1 MKIFTQTQQL
11 LSDTKTPVSLFLAL
25 RDEYRAPLLLESSD
39 YNSKNNH
46 YSFLCFEP
54 IASITI
60 HNKQVKTEIGG
71 NIAKATLA
79 ADAQSLNKTFAD
91 FINSF
96 EFEDHLNDNLKGLF
110 GYCSS
115 NIVEYTHEIKLRNG
129 ANEIPELLYHLYSLV
144 LVFNHANN
152 ELSIYSHAFSENKAF
167 ENLELLTERID
178 LHKHN
183 NYSFELSG
191 NETSNCTDED
201 FMLKVSKA
209 KKYCKLGE
217 VFQLVVSRRF
227 YQKFKGD
234 DFNVYRALKK
244 INPSPYLFYFDTGN
258 FKIFGS
264 SPEAQLKITN
274 GITEIHPI
282 AGTYKRTG
290 DDAHDIVK
298 AGELLNDAKEN
309 AEHVMLVDLA
319 RNDLSK
325 YSKNVHVK
333 SYKQIQFYSHVIHMV
348 SNVCGVLRP
357 EFNSFETLSGTF
369 PAGTLSGA
377 PKHRAIQLI
386 DELENDAR
394 SFYGGTIGFVGQ
406 KKELNQAII
415 IRSFL
420 SINNTLIYQAGA
432 GIVESSKEENELHE
446 VFNKIN
452 GLRNALKEANTL
464 FKPGVLHKD
473 VVIVPEVELN

>member
-1 MKIFTQTQQL
+1 M
-11 LSDTKTPVSLFLAL
+11 
-25 RDEYRAPLLLESSD
+25 LLESSD
-39 YNSKNNH
+39 YNSKSNH

-54 IASITI
+54 IATISI
-60 HNKQVKTEIGG
+60 HNKVSKTKINGDVAREF
-71 NIAKATLA
+71 LP
-79 ADAQSLNKTFAD
+79 ADAQSLNTAFTN
-91 FINSF
+91 FISKF
-96 EFEDHLNDNLKGLF
+96 EFDSDLPEHFKGVY
-110 GYCSS
+110 GYCSF
-115 NIVEYTHEIKLRNG
+115 NIVEYTHELKLRNN

-144 LVFNHANN
+144 LMFNHATN
-152 ELSIYSHAFSENKAF
+152 ELSLYSHAYSESDAI
-167 ENLELLTERID
+167 ENLELLIERID

-183 NYSFELSG
+183 NYAFELTG
-191 NETSNCTDED
+191 GETSNCTDED
-201 FMLKVSKA
+201 YMLKVTKA
-209 KKYCKLGE
+209 KKHCKLGD

-227 YQKFKGD
+227 YQGFKGD

-244 INPSPYLFYFDTGN
+244 INPSPYLFYFDSGN
-258 FKIFGS
+258 FRIFGS
-264 SPEAQLKITN
+264 SPEAQLKITK

-290 DDAHDIVK
+290 DDAFDIAK
-298 AGELLNDAKEN
+298 STELLNDAKEN

-325 YSKNVHVK
+325 YSKNVHVR

-348 SNVCGVLRP
+348 SNVCGELRP

-394 SFYGGTIGFVGQ
+394 GFYGGTIGFVGQ
-406 KKELNQAII
+406 KSELNQAII

-420 SINNTLIYQAGA
+420 SRNNQLVYQAGA
-432 GIVESSKEENELHE
+432 GIVESSKEENELQE

-464 FKPGVLHKD
+464 FKTKVRTEE
-473 VVIVPEVELN
+473 VVSKP

>member
-1 MKIFTQTQQL
+1 MKIFSRSLQI

-25 RDEYRAPLLLESSD
+25 RDEYRSPLLLESSD
-39 YNSKNNH
+39 YNSKSNH

-54 IASITI
+54 IASISI
-60 HNKQVKTEIGG
+60 HNKLLKTEIEGSVTKKLL
-71 NIAKATLA
+71 N
-79 ADAQSLNKTFAD
+79 ADAESLNQAFTE
-91 FINSF
+91 FINVF
-96 EFEDHLNDNLKGLF
+96 EFDSQLPDHFKGLF
-110 GYCSS
+110 GYCSF
-115 NIVEYTHEIKLRNG
+115 NIVEYTHELALRNHTK
-129 ANEIPELLYHLYSLV
+129 EIPELLYHLYSLV

-152 ELSIYSHAFSENKAF
+152 ELSVYSHSFSENDASK
-167 ENLELLTERID
+167 NLGILIERID

-183 NYSFELSG
+183 NYCFDLVGDES
-191 NETSNCTDED
+191 SNCTDEE
-201 FMLKVSKA
+201 FMYKVTKA
-209 KKYCKLGE
+209 KQYCQLGE

-227 YQKFKGD
+227 YQGFKGD

-264 SPEAQLKITN
+264 SPEAQLKITK

-290 DDAHDIVK
+290 DDAFDILK
-298 AGELLNDAKEN
+298 SAELLNDAKEN

-325 YSKNVHVK
+325 YSRNVGVK

-348 SNVCGVLRP
+348 SNVSGELRS
-357 EFNSFETLSGTF
+357 EFNPFETLSGTF

-394 SFYGGTIGFVGQ
+394 GFYGGTIGFVGQ
-406 KKELNQAII
+406 KNELNQAII

-420 SINNTLIYQAGA
+420 SKNNRLTYQAGA
-432 GIVESSKEENELHE
+432 GIVVSSNKESELHE

-452 GLRNALKEANTL
+452 GLRNALSEANSL
-464 FKPGVLHKD
+464 FKTNSRN
-473 VVIVPEVELN
+473 EVKLEQIQ

>member
-1 MKIFTQTQQL
+1 MKIYTKTYQH

-25 RDEYRAPLLLESSD
+25 RDEYSAPMLLESSD
-39 YNSKNNH
+39 YNSKSNH

-54 IASITI
+54 IATITI
-60 HNKQVKTEIGG
+60 HNKVSKTKINGEVAREI
-71 NIAKATLA
+71 LP
-79 ADAQSLNKTFAD
+79 ADAQSLNNAFTS
-91 FINSF
+91 FITKF
-96 EFEDHLNDNLKGLF
+96 EFDENLPEHIKGVY
-110 GYCSS
+110 GYCSF
-115 NIVEYTHEIKLRNG
+115 NIVEYTHELKLRNN

-144 LVFNHANN
+144 LMFNHATN
-152 ELSIYSHAFSENKAF
+152 ELSIYSHAYSKKDAI
-167 ENLELLTERID
+167 ENLELLIERID

-183 NYSFELSG
+183 NYAFELTG
-191 NETSNCTDED
+191 GETSNCTDED
-201 FMLKVSKA
+201 YMLKVTKA
-209 KKYCKLGE
+209 KKHCKLGD

-227 YQKFKGD
+227 YQSFKGD

-258 FKIFGS
+258 FRIFGS
-264 SPEAQLKITN
+264 SPEAQLKITK

-290 DDAHDIVK
+290 DDAFDILK
-298 AGELLNDAKEN
+298 SAELLNDAKEN

-348 SNVCGVLRP
+348 SNVCGELRP

-394 SFYGGTIGFVGQ
+394 GFYGGTIGFVGQ
-406 KKELNQAII
+406 KSELNQAII

-420 SINNTLIYQAGA
+420 SKNNQLVYQAGA

-464 FKPGVLHKD
+464 FKKNVFQ
-473 VVIVPEVELN
+473 PETATEN

>member
-1 MKIFTQTQQL
+1 MKIYTSTYQV

-25 RDEYRAPLLLESSD
+25 RDEYSAPMLLESSD
-39 YNSKNNH
+39 YNSKSNH

-54 IASITI
+54 LSSITI
-60 HNKQVKTEIGG
+60 HNKQLKTQINGE
-71 NIAKATLA
+71 TRRESLQ
-79 ADAQSLNKTFAD
+79 ADAQSLNKAFTD
-91 FINSF
+91 FINAF
-96 EFEDHLNDNLKGLF
+96 EFGDAVPEQLKGLF
-110 GYCSS
+110 GYCSF
-115 NIVEYTHEIKLRNG
+115 NIVEYTHELKLRNH

-144 LVFNHANN
+144 MVFNHASN
-152 ELSIYSHAFSENKAF
+152 ELSMYSHAFCESEALA
-167 ENLELLTERID
+167 NLELLKERID

-183 NYSFELSG
+183 NYSFELMGDES
-191 NETSNCTDED
+191 SNCNDED
-201 FMLKVSKA
+201 YKLKVSQA
-209 KKYCKLGE
+209 RKYCKLGE

-227 YQKFKGD
+227 YQHFKGD

-244 INPSPYLFYFDTGN
+244 INPSPYLFYFDSGN
-258 FKIFGS
+258 FRIFGS
-264 SPEAQLKITN
+264 SPEAQLKISK

-290 DDAHDIVK
+290 DDAFDIVK

-319 RNDLSK
+319 RNDLSRF
-325 YSKNVHVK
+325 STNVHVK

-348 SNVCGVLRP
+348 SNVCGELRP

-394 SFYGGTIGFVGQ
+394 GFYGGTIGFAGQ
-406 KKELNQAII
+406 NKELNQAII

-420 SINNTLIYQAGA
+420 SKNNRLTYQAGA
-432 GIVESSKEENELHE
+432 GIVESSKEENELNE

-452 GLRNALKEANTL
+452 GLRNALKEAHTL
-464 FKPGVLHKD
+464 FKPHAVPMKD
-473 VVIVPEVELN
+473 IATV

>member
-1 MKIFTQTQQL
+1 MKIYTKTYQH

-25 RDEYRAPLLLESSD
+25 RDEYSAPMLLESSD
-39 YNSKNNH
+39 YNSKSNH

-54 IASITI
+54 IATISI
-60 HNKQVKTEIGG
+60 HNKVSKTKINGEV
-71 NIAKATLA
+71 ARESLR
-79 ADAQSLNKTFAD
+79 ADAPSLNSAFTSFISKFEFAD
-91 FINSF
+91 
-96 EFEDHLNDNLKGLF
+96 ELQDNLKGLY
-110 GYCSS
+110 GYCSF
-115 NIVEYTHEIKLRNG
+115 NIVEYTHELKLRNN

-144 LVFNHANN
+144 LMFNHATN
-152 ELSIYSHAFSENKAF
+152 ELSMYSHAYSEVQAT
-167 ENLELLTERID
+167 ENLELLIERID

-183 NYSFELSG
+183 NYSFELTG
-191 NETSNCTDED
+191 GETSNCTDED
-201 FMLKVSKA
+201 YMRKVTMA
-209 KKYCKLGE
+209 KKHCKLGD

-227 YQKFKGD
+227 YQSFKGD

-258 FKIFGS
+258 FRIFGS
-264 SPEAQLKITN
+264 SPEAQLKITK

-290 DDAHDIVK
+290 EDAFDIVK
-298 AGELLNDAKEN
+298 SAELLNDAKEN

-348 SNVCGVLRP
+348 SNVCGELRP
-357 EFNSFETLSGTF
+357 EFNSFEKLSGTF

-377 PKHRAIQLI
+377 PKHRAIQLF

-394 SFYGGTIGFVGQ
+394 GFYGGTIGFVGQ
-406 KKELNQAII
+406 KSELNQAII

-420 SINNTLIYQAGA
+420 SKNNQLVYQAGA

-464 FKPGVLHKD
+464 FKTNVRHQETEASNK
-473 VVIVPEVELN
+473 

>member
-1 MKIFTQTQQL
+1 MKIYTSTYQQ
-11 LSDTKTPVSLFLAL
+11 LSDTKTPVSLFLTL
-25 RDEYRAPLLLESSD
+25 RDEYSAPLLLESSD
-39 YNSKNNH
+39 YNSKSNH

-54 IASITI
+54 IATISI
-60 HNKQVKTEIGG
+60 HNKVSKTKINGAVSKEI
-71 NIAKATLA
+71 LP
-79 ADAQSLNKTFAD
+79 ADAQSLNAAFTC
-91 FINSF
+91 FINKF
-96 EFEDHLNDNLKGLF
+96 EFEPELPGHFKGLY
-110 GYCSS
+110 GYCSF
-115 NIVEYTHEIKLRNG
+115 NIVEYTHELKLRNHT
-129 ANEIPELLYHLYSLV
+129 NEIPELLYHLYSLV
-144 LVFNHANN
+144 LMFNHATN
-152 ELSIYSHAFSENKAF
+152 ELSMYSHAYSETEAAA
-167 ENLELLTERID
+167 NLELLIERID

-183 NYSFELSG
+183 NYTFELTG
-191 NETSNCTDED
+191 GETSNCTDED
-201 FMLKVSKA
+201 YMQKVTRA
-209 KKYCKLGE
+209 KKYCKLGD

-227 YQKFKGD
+227 YQEFKGD

-258 FKIFGS
+258 FRIFGS
-264 SPEAQLKITN
+264 SPEAQLKISR

-290 DDAHDIVK
+290 DDAYDIEK
-298 AGELLNDAKEN
+298 SAELLSDAKEN

-348 SNVCGVLRP
+348 SNVCGELRP

-394 SFYGGTIGFVGQ
+394 GFYGGTIGFVGQ
-406 KKELNQAII
+406 KSELNQAII

-420 SINNTLIYQAGA
+420 SKNNQLVYQAGA
-432 GIVESSKEENELHE
+432 GVVESSKEENELYE

-452 GLRNALKEANTL
+452 GLRNALKEANVL
-464 FKPGVLHKD
+464 FKTNVRNK
-473 VVIVPEVELN
+473 EVAS

>member
-1 MKIFTQTQQL
+1 MKIYSKTHHI

-25 RDEYRAPLLLESSD
+25 RDEYSAPLLLESSD
-39 YNSKNNH
+39 YNSKSNH

-60 HNKQVKTEIGG
+60 HNKQLKTVIDGRIER
-71 NIAKATLA
+71 ATLTA
-79 ADAQSLNKTFAD
+79 EPHILNKSFTD
-91 FINSF
+91 FIQAF
-96 EFEDHLNDNLKGLF
+96 EFEDHLPDHLKGLF
-110 GYCSS
+110 GYCSF
-115 NIVEYTHEIKLRNG
+115 NIVEYTHEIALRNN
-129 ANEIPELLYHLYSLV
+129 ANEIPELLYHLYAFV
-144 LVFNHANN
+144 LVFNHASN
-152 ELSIYSHAFSENKAF
+152 ELSIYSHAYTETDASN
-167 ENLELLTERID
+167 NLELLIERID

-183 NYSFELSG
+183 NYSFDLIRE
-191 NETSNCTDED
+191 ETSNCTDED
-201 FMLKVSKA
+201 FRQKVTKA
-209 KKYCKLGE
+209 KKYCKLGD

-227 YQKFKGD
+227 YQSFEGD

-258 FKIFGS
+258 FRIFGS
-264 SPEAQLKITN
+264 SPEAQLKITK

-290 DDAHDIVK
+290 DDAYDIGK
-298 AGELLNDAKEN
+298 SAELLTDAKEN

-325 YSKNVHVK
+325 FSNHVHVK

-357 EFNSFETLSGTF
+357 TFNAFETLSGTF

-394 SFYGGTIGFVGQ
+394 GFYGGTIGFTGQ
-406 KKELNQAII
+406 KNELNQAII

-420 SINNTLIYQAGA
+420 SKNNRLVYQAGA
-432 GIVESSKEENELHE
+432 GIVESSNEENELNE

-452 GLRNALKEANTL
+452 GLRNALKEADTM
-464 FKPGVLHKD
+464 FKSKIKD
-473 VVIVPEVELN
+473 QEVIAQP

>member
-1 MKIFTQTQQL
+1 MNIYTKTYQQ
-11 LSDTKTPVSLFLAL
+11 LSDTKTPVSLFLTL
-25 RDEYRAPLLLESSD
+25 RDEYSAPMLLESSD
-39 YNSKNNH
+39 YNSKSNH

-54 IASITI
+54 IATISI
-60 HNKQVKTEIGG
+60 HNKVAKTTINGRS
-71 NIAKATLA
+71 NINTLS
-79 ADAQSLNKTFAD
+79 ADPESLNHTFNS

-96 EFEDHLNDNLKGLF
+96 VFPAHLPEHFKGLY
-110 GYCSS
+110 GYCSF
-115 NIVEYTHEIKLRNG
+115 NIVEYTHELKLRNH

-144 LVFNHANN
+144 LMFNHATN
-152 ELSIYSHAFSENKAF
+152 ELSMFSHAYSETEAAA
-167 ENLELLTERID
+167 NLELLIERID
-178 LHKHN
+178 LHKHS
-183 NYSFELSG
+183 NYTFELMG
-191 NETSNCTDED
+191 GETSNCTDED
-201 FMLKVSKA
+201 YMQKVTRA
-209 KKYCKLGE
+209 KKYCKLGD

-227 YQKFKGD
+227 FQDFKGD

-258 FKIFGS
+258 FRIFGS
-264 SPEAQLKITN
+264 SPEAQLKISG

-282 AGTYKRTG
+282 AGTYRRTG
-290 DDAHDIVK
+290 DDAYDIEK
-298 AGELLNDAKEN
+298 STELLSDAKEN

-348 SNVCGVLRP
+348 SNVCGQLRP
-357 EFNSFETLSGTF
+357 EFSSFETLSGTF

-394 SFYGGTIGFVGQ
+394 GFYGGTIGFVGQ
-406 KKELNQAII
+406 KNELNQAII

-420 SINNTLIYQAGA
+420 SKNNRLVYQAGA
-432 GIVESSKEENELHE
+432 GIVESSNEESELHE

-464 FKPGVLHKD
+464 FKS
-473 VVIVPEVELN
+473 

>member
-1 MKIFTQTQQL
+1 
-11 LSDTKTPVSLFLAL
+11 
-25 RDEYRAPLLLESSD
+25 
-39 YNSKNNH
+39 
-46 YSFLCFEP
+46 LCFEP
-54 IASITI
+54 LASITI
-60 HNKQVKTEIGG
+60 HNKQVKTEINGQISKSLLSG
-71 NIAKATLA
+71 N
-79 ADAQSLNKTFAD
+79 AQSLNASFAE
-91 FINSF
+91 FINTF
-96 EFEDHLNDNLKGLF
+96 EFNTQLPDHQKGLF
-110 GYCSS
+110 GYCSF
-115 NIVEYTHEIKLRNG
+115 NIVEYTHELTLRNS

-144 LVFNHANN
+144 LVFNHASN
-152 ELSIYSHAFSENKAF
+152 ELTMYSHAFSENEAA
-167 ENLELLTERID
+167 ENIELLIERID

-183 NYSFELSG
+183 NYTFDLSG
-191 NETSNCTDED
+191 SESSNCTDDE
-201 FMLKVSKA
+201 FMLKVTKA
-209 KKYCKLGE
+209 RKYCKLGD

-227 YQKFKGD
+227 YQSFKGD

-258 FKIFGS
+258 FRIFGS
-264 SPEAQLKITN
+264 SPEAQLKITK

-290 DDAHDIVK
+290 DDAFDIVK
-298 AGELLNDAKEN
+298 SAELLNDAKEN

-325 YSKNVHVK
+325 YSTNVHVK

-348 SNVCGVLRP
+348 SNVCGELRP
-357 EFNSFETLSGTF
+357 EFNAFETLSGTF

-394 SFYGGTIGFVGQ
+394 GFYGGTIGFAGQ
-406 KKELNQAII
+406 KNELNQAII

-420 SINNTLIYQAGA
+420 SKNNQLIYQAGA

-452 GLRNALKEANTL
+452 GLRNALKEADKLFKTKIKQPENTL
-464 FKPGVLHKD
+464 AK
-473 VVIVPEVELN
+473 

>member
-1 MKIFTQTQQL
+1 MKIYSKTCQI

-25 RDEYRAPLLLESSD
+25 RDEYSAPMLLESSD

-60 HNKQVKTEIGG
+60 HNKRSKTVINGEIC
-71 NIAKATLA
+71 KKSLP
-79 ADAQSLNKTFAD
+79 ADARSLNSAFTD
-91 FINSF
+91 FISAF
-96 EFEDHLNDNLKGLF
+96 EFDDHLPDHLKGLY
-110 GYCSS
+110 GYCSF
-115 NIVEYTHEIKLRNG
+115 NIVEYTHELTLRNN

-152 ELSIYSHAFSENKAF
+152 ELSMYSNAYSVKEAS
-167 ENLELLTERID
+167 ENLELLIERIE

-183 NYSFELSG
+183 NYTFELIGS
-191 NETSNCTDED
+191 ESSNCTDED
-201 FMLKVSKA
+201 YRHKVAKA
-209 KKYCKLGE
+209 KKHCRLGD

-227 YQKFKGD
+227 YQNFKGD

-258 FKIFGS
+258 FRIFGS
-264 SPEAQLKITN
+264 SPEAQLKITK
-274 GITEIHPI
+274 GISEIHPI

-290 DDAHDIVK
+290 DDAYDIEK
-298 AGELLNDAKEN
+298 SAELLTDSKEN

-325 YSKNVHVK
+325 YSNNVHVK

-348 SNVCGVLRP
+348 SNVCGTLRP
-357 EFNSFETLSGTF
+357 GFNSFETLSGTF

-394 SFYGGTIGFVGQ
+394 GFYGGTIGFVGQ
-406 KKELNQAII
+406 KYELNQAII

-420 SINNTLIYQAGA
+420 SKNNQLIYQAGA
-432 GIVESSKEENELHE
+432 GIVESSLEENELNE

-452 GLRNALKEANTL
+452 GLRNALKEANSL
-464 FKPGVLHKD
+464 FKPKEKTYETDVL
-473 VVIVPEVELN
+473 I

>member
-1 MKIFTQTQQL
+1 MKIYTSTYQQ
-11 LSDTKTPVSLFLAL
+11 LSDTKTPVSLFLTL
-25 RDEYRAPLLLESSD
+25 RDEYSAPLLLESSD
-39 YNSKNNH
+39 YNSKSNH

-54 IASITI
+54 IATISI
-60 HNKQVKTEIGG
+60 HNKVSKTKINGAVSKEI
-71 NIAKATLA
+71 LP
-79 ADAQSLNKTFAD
+79 ADAQSLNAAFTC
-91 FINSF
+91 FINKF
-96 EFEDHLNDNLKGLF
+96 EFEPELPGHFKGLY
-110 GYCSS
+110 GYCSF
-115 NIVEYTHEIKLRNG
+115 NIVEYTHELKLRNHT
-129 ANEIPELLYHLYSLV
+129 NEIPELLYHLYSLV
-144 LVFNHANN
+144 LMFNHATN
-152 ELSIYSHAFSENKAF
+152 ELSMYSHAYSETEAAA
-167 ENLELLTERID
+167 NLELLIERID

-183 NYSFELSG
+183 NYTFELTG
-191 NETSNCTDED
+191 GETSNCTDED
-201 FMLKVSKA
+201 YMQKVTRA
-209 KKYCKLGE
+209 KKYCKLGD

-227 YQKFKGD
+227 YQEFKGD

-258 FKIFGS
+258 FRIFGS
-264 SPEAQLKITN
+264 SPEAQLKISR
-274 GITEIHPI
+274 GVTEIHPI

-290 DDAHDIVK
+290 DDAYDIEK
-298 AGELLNDAKEN
+298 SAELLSDAKEN

-348 SNVCGVLRP
+348 SNVCGELRP

-394 SFYGGTIGFVGQ
+394 GFYGGTIGFVGQ
-406 KKELNQAII
+406 KSELNQAII

-420 SINNTLIYQAGA
+420 SKNNRLVYQAGA
-432 GIVESSKEENELHE
+432 GVVESSNEENELNE

-452 GLRNALKEANTL
+452 GLRNALREADKL
-464 FKPGVLHKD
+464 FKTRPQKAG
-473 VVIVPEVELN
+473 IEI

>member
-1 MKIFTQTQQL
+1 MKIYTKTYQH

-25 RDEYRAPLLLESSD
+25 RDEYSAPMLLESSD
-39 YNSKNNH
+39 YNSKSNH

-54 IASITI
+54 IATISI
-60 HNKQVKTEIGG
+60 HNKVSKTKINAEVAREI
-71 NIAKATLA
+71 LP
-79 ADAQSLNKTFAD
+79 ADAQSLNIAFTSFINKFEFAD
-91 FINSF
+91 
-96 EFEDHLNDNLKGLF
+96 ELQDNLKGLF
-110 GYCSS
+110 GYCSF
-115 NIVEYTHEIKLRNG
+115 NIVEYTHEIKLRNST
-129 ANEIPELLYHLYSLV
+129 NEIPELLYHLYSLV
-144 LVFNHANN
+144 LMFNHATN
-152 ELSIYSHAFSENKAF
+152 ELSIYSHAYSENDAI
-167 ENLELLTERID
+167 ENLELLIERID

-183 NYSFELSG
+183 NYVFELTGS
-191 NETSNCTDED
+191 ETSNCTDED
-201 FMLKVSKA
+201 YMLKVTKA
-209 KKYCKLGE
+209 KKHCKLGD

-227 YQKFKGD
+227 YQSFKGD

-258 FKIFGS
+258 FRIFGS
-264 SPEAQLKITN
+264 SPEAQLKITK

-290 DDAHDIVK
+290 DDAFDIVK
-298 AGELLNDAKEN
+298 SAELLNDAKEN

-325 YSKNVHVK
+325 YSKNVHVR

-348 SNVCGVLRP
+348 SNVCGDLRP
-357 EFNSFETLSGTF
+357 EFSSFETLSGTF

-394 SFYGGTIGFVGQ
+394 GFYGGTIGFVGQ
-406 KKELNQAII
+406 KSELNQAII

-420 SINNTLIYQAGA
+420 SKNNRLVYQAGA

-464 FKPGVLHKD
+464 FKAK
-473 VVIVPEVELN
+473 IRNEEVASEL

>member
-1 MKIFTQTQQL
+1 MKIYTKTYQQ

-25 RDEYRAPLLLESSD
+25 RDEYSAPMLLESSD
-39 YNSKNNH
+39 YNSKSNH

-54 IASITI
+54 IATISI
-60 HNKQVKTEIGG
+60 HNKVSKTTINGAV
-71 NIAKATLA
+71 AKEYLQTNPH
-79 ADAQSLNKTFAD
+79 SLNTAFTS
-91 FINSF
+91 FISKF
-96 EFEDHLNDNLKGLF
+96 EFNDDLPEHFKGVY
-110 GYCSS
+110 GYCSF
-115 NIVEYTHEIKLRNG
+115 NIVEYTNELKLRNN

-144 LVFNHANN
+144 LMFNHATN
-152 ELSIYSHAFSENKAF
+152 ELSMYSHAYSENEAIG
-167 ENLELLTERID
+167 NLELLIERID
-178 LHKHN
+178 LHKYN
-183 NYSFELSG
+183 NYSFELTG
-191 NETSNCTDED
+191 GETSNCTDED
-201 FMLKVSKA
+201 YMRKVTKA
-209 KKYCKLGE
+209 KKHCKLGD

-227 YQKFKGD
+227 YQSFKGD

-258 FKIFGS
+258 FRIFGS
-264 SPEAQLKITN
+264 SPEAQLKITK

-290 DDAHDIVK
+290 DDAFDIAK
-298 AGELLNDAKEN
+298 STELLSDAKEN

-348 SNVCGVLRP
+348 SNVCGELRP

-394 SFYGGTIGFVGQ
+394 GFYGGTIGFVGQ
-406 KKELNQAII
+406 KSELNQAII

-420 SINNTLIYQAGA
+420 SKNNQLIYQAGA

-464 FKPGVLHKD
+464 FKKAIPQLESDSVT
-473 VVIVPEVELN
+473 

>member
-1 MKIFTQTQQL
+1 MKIYTKTYQH

-25 RDEYRAPLLLESSD
+25 RDEYSAPMLLESSD
-39 YNSKNNH
+39 YNSKSNH

-54 IASITI
+54 IATISI
-60 HNKQVKTEIGG
+60 HNKVSKTKINSEVAREI
-71 NIAKATLA
+71 LR
-79 ADAQSLNKTFAD
+79 ADAQSLNAAFTN
-91 FINSF
+91 FISKF
-96 EFEDHLNDNLKGLF
+96 EFNEDLPEHFKGVY
-110 GYCSS
+110 GYCSF
-115 NIVEYTHEIKLRNG
+115 NIVEYTHELKLRNN

-144 LVFNHANN
+144 LMFNHATN
-152 ELSIYSHAFSENKAF
+152 ELSIYSHAYSENEAV
-167 ENLELLTERID
+167 ENLELLIERID

-183 NYSFELSG
+183 NYAFELTG
-191 NETSNCTDED
+191 AETSNCTDED
-201 FMLKVSKA
+201 YMLKVTQA
-209 KKYCKLGE
+209 KKHCKLGD

-227 YQKFKGD
+227 YQDFKGD

-258 FKIFGS
+258 FRIFGS

-290 DDAHDIVK
+290 DDAFDIAK
-298 AGELLNDAKEN
+298 STELLNDAKEN

-348 SNVCGVLRP
+348 SNVCGELRP
-357 EFNSFETLSGTF
+357 GFNSFETLSGTF

-394 SFYGGTIGFVGQ
+394 GFYGGTIGFVGQ
-406 KKELNQAII
+406 KSELNQAII

-420 SINNTLIYQAGA
+420 SKNNQLIYQAGA

-452 GLRNALKEANTL
+452 GLRNALKEANML
-464 FKPGVLHKD
+464 FKTNERHQEAETSNK
-473 VVIVPEVELN
+473 

>member
-1 MKIFTQTQQL
+1 MKIHTKIYQQ

-25 RDEYRAPLLLESSD
+25 RDEYSAPMLLESSD
-39 YNSKNNH
+39 YNSKSNH

-54 IASITI
+54 IATISI
-60 HNKQVKTEIGG
+60 HNKQAKTVINGDIERE
-71 NIAKATLA
+71 TLP
-79 ADAQSLNKTFAD
+79 ADAQALNKTFTR
-91 FINSF
+91 FINKF
-96 EFEDHLNDNLKGLF
+96 EFDKQLPDQLKGLF
-110 GYCSS
+110 GYCSF
-115 NIVEYTHEIKLRNG
+115 NIVEYTHELKLRNTG
-129 ANEIPELLYHLYSLV
+129 NEIPELLYHLYSLV
-144 LVFNHANN
+144 LVFNHATN
-152 ELSIYSHAFSENKAF
+152 ELSVYSHAYSEKQAA
-167 ENLELLTERID
+167 ENLALLIERID
-178 LHKHN
+178 LHKHH
-183 NYSFELSG
+183 NYAFDLVG
-191 NETSNCTDED
+191 TETSNCTDED
-201 FMLKVSKA
+201 YMNKVSKA
-209 KKYCKLGE
+209 KMHCKLGD

-227 YQKFKGD
+227 YQNFKGD
-234 DFNVYRALKK
+234 DFNVYRALKR

-258 FKIFGS
+258 FRIFGS
-264 SPEAQLKITN
+264 SPEAQLKISK

-290 DDAHDIVK
+290 DDASDLAK

-319 RNDLSK
+319 RNDLSI

-348 SNVCGVLRP
+348 SNVCGELRP
-357 EFNSFETLSGTF
+357 EFNAFEALSGTF

-394 SFYGGTIGFVGQ
+394 GFYGGTIGFVGQ
-406 KKELNQAII
+406 KNELNQAII

-420 SINNTLIYQAGA
+420 SKNNRLVYQAGA
-432 GIVESSKEENELHE
+432 GIVESSNKENELNE

-452 GLRNALKEANTL
+452 GLRNALREADKL
-464 FKPGVLHKD
+464 FKSQPQEAG
-473 VVIVPEVELN
+473 IEI

>member
-1 MKIFTQTQQL
+1 M

-25 RDEYRAPLLLESSD
+25 RDEYSAPLLLESSD
-39 YNSKNNH
+39 YNSKSNH

-54 IASITI
+54 IASIII
-60 HNKQVKTEIGG
+60 HNKISKTVINGEIVKQQLQA
-71 NIAKATLA
+71 NPA
-79 ADAQSLNKTFAD
+79 SLNEAFDD
-91 FINSF
+91 FINNF
-96 EFEDHLNDNLKGLF
+96 EFDDQFQDQLKGLF
-110 GYCSS
+110 GYCSF
-115 NIVEYTHEIKLRNG
+115 NIVEYTHELKLKNNS
-129 ANEIPELLYHLYSLV
+129 NEIPELLYHLYSLV
-144 LVFNHANN
+144 LMFNHASN
-152 ELSIYSHAFSENKAF
+152 ELSIFSYGYSEKEAL
-167 ENLELLTERID
+167 ENLELLIERID

-183 NYSFELSG
+183 NYSFDLQG
-191 NETSNCTDED
+191 CETSNCTDED
-201 FMLKVSKA
+201 FMQKVTKA
-209 KKYCKLGE
+209 KKYCKLGD

-227 YQKFKGD
+227 YQSFKGD

-264 SPEAQLKITN
+264 SPEAQLKITK

-290 DDAHDIVK
+290 DDAYDIEK
-298 AGELLNDAKEN
+298 SAELLTDAKEN

-319 RNDLSK
+319 RNDLSI

-348 SNVCGVLRP
+348 SNVCGELRP
-357 EFNSFETLSGTF
+357 EFNAFETLSGTF

-394 SFYGGTIGFVGQ
+394 GFYGGTIGFVGQ
-406 KKELNQAII
+406 KNELNQAII

-420 SINNTLIYQAGA
+420 SKNNQLVYQAGA
-432 GIVESSKEENELHE
+432 GIVESSNELNELNE

-452 GLRNALKEANTL
+452 GLRNALKEADTL
-464 FKPGVLHKD
+464 FKSNAPKM
-473 VVIVPEVELN
+473 

>member
-1 MKIFTQTQQL
+1 MKIYTKTYHI

-25 RDEYRAPLLLESSD
+25 RDEYSSPMLLESSD
-39 YNSKNNH
+39 YNSKSNH

-54 IASITI
+54 IATISI
-60 HNKQVKTEIGG
+60 HNKVSKTTINKEVVRE
-71 NIAKATLA
+71 TLK
-79 ADAQSLNKTFAD
+79 ADAQSLNTAFTD
-91 FINSF
+91 FISKF
-96 EFEDHLNDNLKGLF
+96 EFDNDLPEHFKGLF
-110 GYCSS
+110 GYCSF
-115 NIVEYTHEIKLRNG
+115 NIVEYTHELQLRNN
-129 ANEIPELLYHLYSLV
+129 ANEIPELLYHLYSRV
-144 LVFNHANN
+144 LMFNHATN
-152 ELSIYSHAFSENKAF
+152 ELSMYSHAYSEQDANK
-167 ENLELLTERID
+167 NLQLLIERID

-191 NETSNCTDED
+191 GETSNCTDEEY
-201 FMLKVSKA
+201 MLKVSRA
-209 KKYCKLGE
+209 KKHCKLGD

-227 YQKFKGD
+227 YQSFKGD

-258 FKIFGS
+258 FRIFGS
-264 SPEAQLKITN
+264 SPEAQLKISK
-274 GITEIHPI
+274 GIAEIHPI

-290 DDAHDIVK
+290 DDAFDIVK
-298 AGELLNDAKEN
+298 SAELLNDAKEN

-348 SNVCGVLRP
+348 SNVCGELRP
-357 EFNSFETLSGTF
+357 GFSSFETLSGTF

-394 SFYGGTIGFVGQ
+394 GFYGGTIGFVGQ
-406 KKELNQAII
+406 KSELNQAII

-420 SINNTLIYQAGA
+420 SKNNQIVYQAGA

-464 FKPGVLHKD
+464 FKTNVFQS
-473 VVIVPEVELN
+473 EVTTTN

>member
-1 MKIFTQTQQL
+1 MKIYTDTYQS

-25 RDEYRAPLLLESSD
+25 RDEYSAPMLLESSD
-39 YNSKNNH
+39 YNSKSNH

-60 HNKQVKTEIGG
+60 HNKLSKTVINGK
-71 NIAKATLA
+71 IAKETLP
-79 ADAQSLNKTFAD
+79 ADAQSLNQAFTK
-91 FINSF
+91 FINKF
-96 EFEDHLNDNLKGLF
+96 EFDDQLQDQLKGLF
-110 GYCSS
+110 GYCSF
-115 NIVEYTHEIKLRNG
+115 NIVEYTHEIKLRNNF
-129 ANEIPELLYHLYSLV
+129 NEIPELLYHLYSLV
-144 LVFNHANN
+144 LVFNHASN
-152 ELSIYSHAFSENKAF
+152 ELSVYSHSYSQKQAA
-167 ENLELLTERID
+167 ENLKLLIERID
-178 LHKHN
+178 LHKHH
-183 NYSFELSG
+183 NYSFDLAG

-201 FMLKVSKA
+201 YMSKVIKA
-209 KKYCKLGE
+209 KRHCKLGD

-227 YQKFKGD
+227 YQSFKGD

-258 FKIFGS
+258 FRIFGS
-264 SPEAQLKITN
+264 SPEAQLKIIK

-290 DDAHDIVK
+290 NDAFDIEK
-298 AGELLNDAKEN
+298 AGELLKDAKEN

-319 RNDLSK
+319 RNDLTK
-325 YSKNVHVK
+325 YSRNVHVR

-348 SNVCGVLRP
+348 SNVCGELRP

-394 SFYGGTIGFVGQ
+394 GFYGGTIGFVGQ
-406 KKELNQAII
+406 KNELNQAII

-420 SINNTLIYQAGA
+420 SKNNQLIYQAGA
-432 GIVESSKEENELHE
+432 GIVESSKEKDELNE

-452 GLRNALKEANTL
+452 GLRNALKEADKL
-464 FKPGVLHKD
+464 FKTKVQLQE
-473 VVIVPEVELN
+473 IESEF

>member
-1 MKIFTQTQQL
+1 MKIYTKTYQH

-25 RDEYRAPLLLESSD
+25 RDEYSAPMLLESSD
-39 YNSKNNH
+39 YNSKSNH

-54 IASITI
+54 IATISI
-60 HNKQVKTEIGG
+60 HNKVSKTKINGEVAREI
-71 NIAKATLA
+71 LP
-79 ADAQSLNKTFAD
+79 ADAESLNTAFTNFISQFEFAD
-91 FINSF
+91 G
-96 EFEDHLNDNLKGLF
+96 LQDNLKGLF
-110 GYCSS
+110 GYCSF
-115 NIVEYTHEIKLRNG
+115 NIVEYTHELKLRNNS
-129 ANEIPELLYHLYSLV
+129 NEIPELLYHMYSLV
-144 LVFNHANN
+144 LMFNHATN
-152 ELSIYSHAFSENKAF
+152 ELSMFSHAYSENDAV
-167 ENLELLTERID
+167 ENLELLIERID

-183 NYSFELSG
+183 NYSFELTG
-191 NETSNCTDED
+191 GETSNCTDED
-201 FMLKVSKA
+201 YMLKVTKA
-209 KKYCKLGE
+209 KKHCKLGD

-227 YQKFKGD
+227 YQSFKGD

-258 FKIFGS
+258 FRIFGS
-264 SPEAQLKITN
+264 SPEAQLKITK

-290 DDAHDIVK
+290 DDAFDIAK
-298 AGELLNDAKEN
+298 SAELLNDAKEN

-325 YSKNVHVK
+325 YSKNVHVR

-348 SNVCGVLRP
+348 SNVCGELRP

-394 SFYGGTIGFVGQ
+394 GFYGGTIGFVGQ
-406 KKELNQAII
+406 KSELNQAII

-420 SINNTLIYQAGA
+420 SRNNQLVYQAGA
-432 GIVESSKEENELHE
+432 GIVESSQEENELHE

-452 GLRNALKEANTL
+452 GLRNALKEANKL
-464 FKPGVLHKD
+464 FKTNARHQ
-473 VVIVPEVELN
+473 EALNK

>member
-1 MKIFTQTQQL
+1 MKLYTKTQHL

-25 RDEYRAPLLLESSD
+25 RDEYSAPMLLESSD
-39 YNSKNNH
+39 YNSKSNH
-46 YSFLCFEP
+46 FSFLCFEP

-60 HNKQVKTEIGG
+60 HNRQSKIIIDGKTETT
-71 NIAKATLA
+71 TLS
-79 ADAQSLNKTFAD
+79 ADPQSLNSTFAD
-91 FINSF
+91 FIHRF
-96 EFEDHLNDNLKGLF
+96 EFDDQLQDSMKGLF
-110 GYCSS
+110 GYCSF
-115 NIVEYTHEIKLRNG
+115 NIVEYTHEISLRNS
-129 ANEIPELLYHLYSLV
+129 NNDIPELLYHLYSLI

-152 ELSIYSHAFSENKAF
+152 ELTLYSHAYSERQAMT
-167 ENLELLTERID
+167 NLNLLIERID
-178 LHKHN
+178 LHKHS
-183 NYSFELSG
+183 NYSFDLTG
-191 NETSNCTDED
+191 AETSNCTDDD
-201 FMLKVSKA
+201 FKQKINQA

-227 YQKFKGD
+227 YQEFKGD

-264 SPEAQLKITN
+264 SPEAQLKISK
-274 GITEIHPI
+274 GVTEIHPI

-290 DDAHDIVK
+290 DDVYDIAK
-298 AGELLNDAKEN
+298 SAELLSDAKEN

-348 SNVCGVLRP
+348 SNVCGELRP
-357 EFNSFETLSGTF
+357 EFNAFETLSGTF

-394 SFYGGTIGFVGQ
+394 GFYGGTIGFVGQ
-406 KKELNQAII
+406 KNELNQAII

-420 SINNTLIYQAGA
+420 SINHKLIYQAGA
-432 GIVESSKEENELHE
+432 GVVESSKEESELNE

-452 GLRNALKEANTL
+452 GLRNALKEADRL
-464 FKPGVLHKD
+464 FKPVAL
-473 VVIVPEVELN
+473 EL

>member
-1 MKIFTQTQQL
+1 MKIYTKTYHI

-25 RDEYRAPLLLESSD
+25 RDEYSSPMLLESSD
-39 YNSKNNH
+39 YNSKSNH

-54 IASITI
+54 IATISI
-60 HNKQVKTEIGG
+60 HNKVSKTTINKEV
-71 NIAKATLA
+71 ARETLK
-79 ADAQSLNKTFAD
+79 ADAQSLNTAFTD
-91 FINSF
+91 FISKF
-96 EFEDHLNDNLKGLF
+96 EFDNDLPEHFKGLF
-110 GYCSS
+110 GYCSF
-115 NIVEYTHEIKLRNG
+115 NIVEYTHELQLRNN
-129 ANEIPELLYHLYSLV
+129 ANEIPELLYHLYSRV
-144 LVFNHANN
+144 LMFNHATN
-152 ELSIYSHAFSENKAF
+152 ELSMYSHAYSEQDANK
-167 ENLELLTERID
+167 NLQLLIERID

-191 NETSNCTDED
+191 GETSNCTDEEY
-201 FMLKVSKA
+201 MLKVSRA
-209 KKYCKLGE
+209 KKHCKLGD

-227 YQKFKGD
+227 YQSFKGD

-258 FKIFGS
+258 FRIFGS
-264 SPEAQLKITN
+264 SPEAQLKISK
-274 GITEIHPI
+274 GIAEIHPI

-290 DDAHDIVK
+290 DDAFDIVK
-298 AGELLNDAKEN
+298 SAELLNDAKEN

-348 SNVCGVLRP
+348 SNVCGELRP
-357 EFNSFETLSGTF
+357 GFSSFETLSGTF

-394 SFYGGTIGFVGQ
+394 GFYGGTIGFVGQ
-406 KKELNQAII
+406 KSELNQAII

-420 SINNTLIYQAGA
+420 SKNNQIVYQAGA

-464 FKPGVLHKD
+464 FKTNVFQS
-473 VVIVPEVELN
+473 EVTTTN

>member
-1 MKIFTQTQQL
+1 MKIYTKTQQN

-25 RDEYRAPLLLESSD
+25 RDEYSAPMLLESSD
-39 YNSKNNH
+39 YNSKSNH
-46 YSFLCFEP
+46 FSFLCFEP
-54 IASITI
+54 IATISI
-60 HNKQVKTEIGG
+60 HNKLAKTVINGE
-71 NIAKATLA
+71 IAKSVLSAS
-79 ADAQSLNKTFAD
+79 ADSLNRTFAD
-91 FINSF
+91 FINKF
-96 EFEDHLNDNLKGLF
+96 EFDDQLQDQLKGLF
-110 GYCSS
+110 GYCSF
-115 NIVEYTHEIKLRNG
+115 NIVEYTHELKLRNN

-152 ELSIYSHAFSENKAF
+152 ELSMYSHAYSESEARD
-167 ENLELLTERID
+167 NLELLVERID

-183 NYSFELSG
+183 NYLFELSG
-191 NETSNCTDED
+191 NETSNCTDGD
-201 FMLKVSKA
+201 FMQKVTKA
-209 KKYCKLGE
+209 KRHCKLGD

-227 YQKFKGD
+227 YQSFKGD

-258 FKIFGS
+258 FRIFGS
-264 SPEAQLKITN
+264 SPEAQLKISK

-290 DDAHDIVK
+290 DDAFDIQK
-298 AGELLNDAKEN
+298 STELLTDAKEN

-348 SNVCGVLRP
+348 SNVCGELRP
-357 EFNSFETLSGTF
+357 EFNAFETLSGTF

-394 SFYGGTIGFVGQ
+394 GFYGGTIGVVGQ
-406 KKELNQAII
+406 KMELNQAII

-420 SINNTLIYQAGA
+420 SKNNQLIYQAGA
-432 GIVESSKEENELHE
+432 GVVESSKEENELHE

-452 GLRNALKEANTL
+452 GLRNALKEANSL
-464 FKPGVLHKD
+464 FKPIARHQEAEAIKK
-473 VVIVPEVELN
+473 

>member
-1 MKIFTQTQQL
+1 MNIYTKTYQQ
-11 LSDTKTPVSLFLAL
+11 LSDTKTPVSLFLTL
-25 RDEYRAPLLLESSD
+25 RDEYSAPMLLESSD
-39 YNSKNNH
+39 YNSKSNH

-54 IASITI
+54 IATISI
-60 HNKQVKTEIGG
+60 HNKVAKTTFNGRS
-71 NIAKATLA
+71 NINTLS
-79 ADAQSLNKTFAD
+79 ADPESLNHTFNS

-96 EFEDHLNDNLKGLF
+96 VFPTHLPEHFKGLY
-110 GYCSS
+110 GYCSF
-115 NIVEYTHEIKLRNG
+115 NIVEYTHELKLRNH

-144 LVFNHANN
+144 LMFNHATN
-152 ELSIYSHAFSENKAF
+152 ELSMFSHAYSETEAAA
-167 ENLELLTERID
+167 NLELLIERID
-178 LHKHN
+178 LHKHS
-183 NYSFELSG
+183 NYTFELMG
-191 NETSNCTDED
+191 GETSNCTDED
-201 FMLKVSKA
+201 YMQKVTRA
-209 KKYCKLGE
+209 KKYCKLGD

-227 YQKFKGD
+227 FQDFKGD

-258 FKIFGS
+258 FRIFGS
-264 SPEAQLKITN
+264 SPEAQLKISG

-282 AGTYKRTG
+282 AGTYRRTG
-290 DDAHDIVK
+290 DDAYDIEK
-298 AGELLNDAKEN
+298 STELLSDAKEN

-348 SNVCGVLRP
+348 SNVCGQLRP
-357 EFNSFETLSGTF
+357 EFSSFETLSGTF

-394 SFYGGTIGFVGQ
+394 GFYGGTIGFVGQ
-406 KKELNQAII
+406 KNELNQAII

-420 SINNTLIYQAGA
+420 SKNNRLVYQAGA
-432 GIVESSKEENELHE
+432 GIVESSNEESELHE

-464 FKPGVLHKD
+464 FKS
-473 VVIVPEVELN
+473 

>member
-1 MKIFTQTQQL
+1 MKIYSKTHQL

-25 RDEYRAPLLLESSD
+25 RDEYSAPMLLESSD
-39 YNSKNNH
+39 YNSKSNH

-54 IASITI
+54 IASITV
-60 HNKQVKTEIGG
+60 HNKLSKTMVDGKIVKQHL
-71 NIAKATLA
+71 K
-79 ADAQSLNKTFAD
+79 ADALSLNTAFTEFIHGFEFAD
-91 FINSF
+91 TLPA
-96 EFEDHLNDNLKGLF
+96 HQKGLF
-110 GYCSS
+110 GYCSF
-115 NIVEYTHEIKLRNG
+115 NVVEYTHELSLRNN
-129 ANEIPELLYHLYSLV
+129 ANDIPELLYHLYSLV

-152 ELSIYSHAFSENKAF
+152 ELSMYSHEYSESRAAA
-167 ENLELLTERID
+167 NLDLLIERID

-183 NYSFELSG
+183 NYSFDLSG

-201 FMLKVSKA
+201 YMLKVTQA
-209 KKYCKLGE
+209 KRYCKLGD

-227 YQKFKGD
+227 FQNFTGD

-258 FKIFGS
+258 FRIFGS
-264 SPEAQLKITN
+264 SPEAQLKITK

-290 DDAHDIVK
+290 DDAFDIIK

-325 YSKNVHVK
+325 YSQNVHVK

-348 SNVCGVLRP
+348 SNVCGTLRDG
-357 EFNSFETLSGTF
+357 FNAFETLSGTF

-386 DELENDAR
+386 DELETDAR
-394 SFYGGTIGFVGQ
+394 GFYGGTIGFVGQ
-406 KKELNQAII
+406 QNELNQAII

-420 SINNTLIYQAGA
+420 SKNNQLTYQAGA
-432 GIVESSKEENELHE
+432 GIVESSKEENELNE

-452 GLRNALKEANTL
+452 GLRNALKEANML
-464 FKPGVLHKD
+464 FKTKVRQTGTTIAD
-473 VVIVPEVELN
+473 